1 MNKSYSLDQL
11 LHRLSSQP
19 NGNIWIALITQSD
32 QLESTIED
40 FQDTLDIF
48 NECETGLISAKEGV
62 FSLVNQIEENPESYL
77 LLYNFESWEQ
87 QDWKTFDGFRSRLDR
102 GKKGGCLIL
111 TEQSSRLML
120 HNAPNFVSWLGARI
134 YPFLKD
140 AEMLTSEERDR
151 RLTALQNHF
160 NQSNE
165 EIIQLAKNRQLP
177 SEPEFAEWLIL
188 LDRGDLLE
196 LQK

>member
-48 NECETGLISAKEGV
+48 NECETGLISAQGGV
-62 FSLVNQIEENPESYL
+62 FSLVKQIEENPESYL
-77 LLYNFESWEQ
+77 LLYNFEGWDQ

-177 SEPEFAEWLIL
+177 SDPEFAEWLIL

>member
-1 MNKSYSLDQL
+1 MSKSYSLDQL
-11 LHRLSSQP
+11 LQRIGSQP
-19 NGNIWIALITQSD
+19 NGNIWIALITKTD
-32 QLESTIED
+32 QLESTVED
-40 FQDTLDIF
+40 FQDTLNVF
-48 NECETGLISAKEGV
+48 NECETGLISAQEGV
-62 FSLVNQIEENPESYL
+62 SNLVNQVEKNPESYL
-77 LLYNFESWEQ
+77 LLYNFEDWDQ

-102 GKKGGCLIL
+102 GQKGGCLIL

-120 HNAPNFVSWLGARI
+120 HHAPNFVSWLGARI

-140 AEMLTSEERDR
+140 AEMLTPDERDR
-151 RLTALQNHF
+151 RLEALQNHF

-177 SEPEFAEWLIL
+177 SDPEFAEWLIL